1 MKGDSIVAWEARR
14 VVLQEELD
22 ARKGQAER
30 NRMGQ
35 FATPPGLAV
44 DILRYARDRLGGT
57 EGVRFIDPAI
67 GTGAFYSALLTAFPR
82 SAVAAAVGYEIDRH
96 YGAPAAELWNGSGG
110 LDLRLEDFTRADPP
124 PPADKL
130 DLLICN
136 PPYVRHH
143 HIPNPEKQRLKA
155 RARQAAGPEL
165 NGLAGLYC
173 YFLLL
178 CHPWMAEGALAG
190 WLIPSE
196 FMDVNYGAAVK
207 RYLLDK
213 VTLHHVHRFD
223 PNEVQF
229 GDALV
234 SSAVVWLSNRKPP
247 ADHAVRFSYGGS
259 LLRPCVERPVP
270 AAVLRRSA
278 KWTRYPVEENHA
290 AATGPVLGDFFK
302 IRRGIA
308 TGGNRFFI
316 LSAEEIERRG
326 LPRELFRPILP
337 SPRYLAADEVAA
349 DAHGNPLLERR
360 LFLLDCRWR
369 ADLIKERQPRLWSYL
384 EAGRAQG
391 ITEGHVCRHR
401 TPWYAQERRAPA
413 PFVCTYLGR
422 NGTKRGRPF
431 RFILNHSRATAAN
444 VYLMLYPT
452 PPLAATLERDPV
464 QARQVWKLLNGIS
477 PQTLLGEGRVYGGG
491 LHKLEPRE
499 LANVPVPAIAE
510 LLPGAALPPE
520 PEQRELFAATPPPP
534 GARSPTERDP

>member
-1 MKGDSIVAWEARR
+1 MA
-14 VVLQEELD
+14 LQEELD

-35 FATPPGLAV
+35 FATPPGLAA
-44 DILRYARDRLGGT
+44 DILCYAKDRVGVG
-57 EGVRFIDPAI
+57 ESVRFIDPAI
-67 GTGAFYSALLTAFPR
+67 GTGAFYSALLATFPR
-82 SAVAAAVGYEIDRH
+82 SAIGAAVGYEIDPH
-96 YGAPAAELWNGSGG
+96 YGAPAAELWNVSGG
-110 LDLRLEDFTRADPP
+110 LDLRLADFTRAGP
-124 PPADKL
+124 PPAAQKL

-143 HIPNPEKQRLKA
+143 HIPSREKQRLKEA
-155 RARQAAGPEL
+155 VRQAAGLEL

-178 CHPWMAEGALAG
+178 CHPWMADGALAG

-207 RYLLDK
+207 RYLLDS

-223 PNEVQF
+223 PNDVQF

-234 SSAVVWLSNRKPP
+234 SSAVVWFSNRKPP
-247 ADHAVRFSYGGS
+247 PGHAVRFSYGGS
-259 LLRPCVERPVP
+259 LLSPRVERLVP

-278 KWTRYPVEENHA
+278 KWTRYPLEEDRPP
-290 AATGPVLGDFFK
+290 ATGAGPGPVLGDFFK

-316 LSAEEIERRG
+316 LSADEIERRG

-337 SPRYLAADEVAA
+337 SPRYLDTDEVAA

-369 ADLIKERQPRLWSYL
+369 AHEIKARQPRLWSYL

-401 TPWYAQERRAPA
+401 TPWYAQERRPPA
-413 PFVCTYLGR
+413 PFVCTYIGR

-444 VYLMLYPT
+444 VYLMLYPE
-452 PPLAATLERDPV
+452 PPLAAILERDPV
-464 QARQVWKLLNGIS
+464 QTRHVWTVLNGIS
-477 PQTLLGEGRVYGGG
+477 TQALLGEGRVYGGG

-499 LANVPVPAIAE
+499 LANVPAPEIAA
-510 LLPGAALPPE
+510 LLPGAAPPPE
-520 PEQRELFAATPPPP
+520 PRQRELFAAAP
-534 GARSPTERDP
+534 A